1 MFEPIIVKISDIFG
15 LNEYVFVYQVVGF
28 LGWLNVVLVVTAG
41 SLFGLRRLNKYVY
54 GNKNTTLKK
63 IVKPL
68 SKIHP
73 YVGSAL
79 LISALIHGDLALGT
93 VFKLHTGPLA
103 GWILLLMMLVALIG
117 ICPAWA
123 APGHTLAERIR
134 GTWVLQQV
142 SSCEELERLQT
153 TTVGAA
159 LKTPHIRGFCIRVPW
174 HAIDRDFA
182 LIESALELA
191 QAHHVD
197 CSIRFMAGRH
207 TPQRVFASPSRTK
220 AVRTFG
226 EVPFEDRFDHIP
238 QRRLDDAVSN
248 RRDGQRE
255 LHRSAARIW
264 DRRGLHILIIRC
276 EGRSSPS

>member
-1 MFEPIIVKISDIFG
+1 MFEPIIVKISNIFG

-28 LGWLNVVLVVTAG
+28 LGWLNVVLVVIAG

-117 ICPAWA
+117 KKFRVKNWLKI
-123 APGHTLAERIR
+123 HRILAILF
-134 GTWVLQQV
+134 V
-142 SSCEELERLQT
+142 C
-153 TTVGAA
+153 
-159 LKTPHIRGFCIRVPW
+159 
-174 HAIDRDFA
+174 AILLHLFA
-182 LIESALELA
+182 
-191 QAHHVD
+191 
-197 CSIRFMAGRH
+197 R
-207 TPQRVFASPSRTK
+207 
-220 AVRTFG
+220 
-226 EVPFEDRFDHIP
+226 
-238 QRRLDDAVSN
+238 N
-248 RRDGQRE
+248 
-255 LHRSAARIW
+255 
-264 DRRGLHILIIRC
+264 IL
-276 EGRSSPS
+276 